1 MPMPYIIIADV
12 KYYEN
17 GPSVQSYLNIQE
29 EGVFWDDESM
39 EIWDE
44 YYRAASYAKDIRN
57 NKITLS
63 RNFAEVENIRV
74 GRAQI
79 METGLDTL

>member
-1 MPMPYIIIADV
+1 MPYIIIADV

-39 EIWDE
+39 EIWYD
-44 YYRAASYAKDIRN
+44 YKCASSYQKDIKKNR
-57 NKITLS
+57 ITFS
-63 RNFAEVENIRV
+63 RDYAEVKNIRV
-74 GRAQI
+74 GSIQI
-79 METGLDTL
+79 MTTALDI

>member
-1 MPMPYIIIADV
+1 MPYIIIADV

-39 EIWDE
+39 EIWTD
-44 YYRAASYAKDIRN
+44 YYCATNWAARLKN
-57 NKITLS
+57 NRIPLS
-63 RNFAEVENIRV
+63 RDYAEVKNIRV
-74 GRAQI
+74 GRIQI
-79 METGLDTL
+79 MATGIDTI